1 MVLKEWALFAA
12 LPRQARLMLGAS
24 SLSVFA
30 MPVISIFV
38 YALILRDTQDV
49 NHVMAFQFALYAG
62 IPFAFVLNRYLVG
75 GRLSFAHLY
84 AFGLVM
90 CGAVLAAMTAL
101 DELTWARTV
110 GMGFLMGLAT
120 GLLWANRNYLSL
132 VCTQDG
138 TRNYYFGVES
148 FFYCIS
154 GVIVPGAV
162 GAFIAWWGGPQATA
176 DGARE
181 AYRWV
186 AAAALALVVGGASFL
201 LRRGFP
207 TERPALTV
215 RARYP
220 PVWRKLLLLA
230 TLKGTVHIFLT
241 TAPAV
246 LIMRVLGGQEGA
258 LGLVQSVGAVAA
270 AALMYLIGR
279 TTRPHHRVA
288 VLAFALVLYGVGA
301 TLNAA
306 LYDRFSVLFFMACQL
321 VAQPM
326 FDLSYGPIL
335 LGALDAVSG
344 DGKENRYAYIVSH
357 EAGIFAGRV
366 IGTAAFILVACAASG
381 DDAFRYVLALMSLLH
396 LLCWPV
402 AEAIR
407 RELGWTSERARE
419 QA

>member
-1 MVLKEWALFAA
+1 
-12 LPRQARLMLGAS
+12 
-24 SLSVFA
+24 
-30 MPVISIFV
+30 
-38 YALILRDTQDV
+38 
-49 NHVMAFQFALYAG
+49 
-62 IPFAFVLNRYLVG
+62 
-75 GRLSFAHLY
+75 
-84 AFGLVM
+84 
-90 CGAVLAAMTAL
+90 
-101 DELTWARTV
+101 
-110 GMGFLMGLAT
+110 
-120 GLLWANRNYLSL
+120 
-132 VCTQDG
+132 
-138 TRNYYFGVES
+138 
-148 FFYCIS
+148 
-154 GVIVPGAV
+154 
-162 GAFIAWWGGPQATA
+162 
-176 DGARE
+176 
-181 AYRWV
+181 
-186 AAAALALVVGGASFL
+186 
-201 LRRGFP
+201 
-207 TERPALTV
+207 
-215 RARYP
+215 
-220 PVWRKLLLLA
+220 
-230 TLKGTVHIFLT
+230 VHIFLT